1 MSDKDD
7 NNSRLDEVETSE
19 ADTRMDLG
27 DIEQYESAEE
37 AQAQVDREEPPAPEA
52 GDGGNRPP
60 TAEEFAALKAERNR
74 LYDVWLRSSA
84 DFDNY
89 RKRTERDREEFRQY
103 AMETLVSQMLPVLDN
118 FERAL
123 GSLPKDLPR
132 GFSEGVSLI
141 YKQLQDVLAKQGLS
155 PMNTERQQFDPHLH
169 EAVETEACRDVPH
182 HQIVGEV
189 QKGYKLGKR
198 VLRPALVK
206 VCVHPDEEAVTANDD
221 GAAPDGDAS

>member
-7 NNSRLDEVETSE
+7 NKTRLDEVETDDATE
-19 ADTRMDLG
+19 TRMDLG

-37 AQAQVDREEPPAPEA
+37 AQAQVDRDQPPSEEA
-52 GDGGNRPP
+52 GGAGSPP
-60 TAEEFAALKAERNR
+60 TADEFAALKAERNR
-74 LYDVWLRSSA
+74 LYDVWLRASA

-89 RKRTERDREEFRQY
+89 RKRTEREREEFRQY
-103 AMETLVSQMLPVLDN
+103 AMETLLSQMLPVLDN

-155 PMNTERQQFDPHLH
+155 PMNTEKQPFDPHLH

-206 VCVHPDEEAVTANDD
+206 VCVHPDEETVTATED